1 VDTHSKRATL
11 KTQSTLILS
20 CLALAAAGAL
30 LSGCGSKDNAD
41 EAPAV
46 TVQVASAESEK
57 IQAVITADAIIYPH
71 DQAAIVPKISA
82 PVAKFYV
89 DRGSAVHA
97 GQLLAELENKDLAG
111 AVTENQGGFQQADA
125 AYQTALQNASQNLK
139 LAQEQ
144 ADAQQKV
151 FENRQNLYKQGAV
164 SAKDVDDARIALTQA
179 QNQLAL
185 AQKQLDLRAAEGQ
198 LNAAKGRTAS
208 AEAQLSYTK
217 ITSPINGVITDR
229 PIYPGEMP
237 AAGAPILTVMDLSR
251 VTARAHVSQ
260 ADAAQLHV
268 GDAATITMAGQTDG
282 VPGKL
287 TLVSPALDPSS
298 STVEVW
304 VEAANPGNKL
314 KAGASAQVSV
324 IAKTVAK
331 ATVIPAAALLTDTDG
346 TTTVIQ
352 LDSSNKP
359 KKQKVKTG
367 IRNGDDVQI
376 TDGLKPDDRVVTT
389 GAFEL
394 DREDADVLAKTKIN
408 VQTAGAADKDDDAG
422 ADDKKDDGKKD
433 DDKKDDDK

>member
-1 VDTHSKRATL
+1 MDTNPTRATR
-11 KTQSTLILS
+11 KTHLILILG
-20 CLALAAAGAL
+20 CMTVAVAGTVLA
-30 LSGCGSKDNAD
+30 GCSSKDSGD

-46 TVQVASAESEK
+46 TVQVAAAESEK
-57 IQAVITADAIIYPH
+57 IQNVITADAIIYPH

-144 ADAQQKV
+144 VAAAQKIYD
-151 FENRQNLYKQGAV
+151 NRQSLYKQGAA
-164 SAKDVDDARIALTQA
+164 SAKDVDDSRIALTQA

-185 AQKQLDLRAAEGQ
+185 AQKQQDLRAAEGQ
-198 LNAAKGRTAS
+198 LNAAKGRSAS
-208 AEAQLSYTK
+208 AEAQLGYTR

-229 PIYPGEMP
+229 PVYPGEMA

-251 VTARAHVSQ
+251 VTARAHISQ
-260 ADAAQLHV
+260 ADASQLHV
-268 GDAATITMAGQTDG
+268 GDAATITVPGQAEG

-324 IAKTVAK
+324 VAKTVPK
-331 ATVIPAAALLTDTDG
+331 AVVIPAAALLTDSDG
-346 TTTVIQ
+346 NTTVIL

-359 KKQKVKTG
+359 KKQKVKIG

-376 TDGLKPDDRVVTT
+376 TDGLKADDRVVTT

-408 VQTAGAADKDDDAG
+408 VQAAGAADKDDEAG
-422 ADDKKDDGKKD
+422 ADDKKDKD